1 MDRGGTDSPSSLH
14 RGERSVS
21 RSVLALCGLAV
32 FACFVAAASALY
44 GQSRPGLKPVQAFDQ
59 IRDPRVRSGALF
71 NEAAKVFRHPRCTNC
86 HTVSDRPRQGDRSRP
101 HQPPVVRGAKGFG
114 IPSLRCAS
122 CHLNRNNPAAR
133 IPGGPNW
140 HMPPANMA
148 FHGRTAAQICRS
160 IKRVA
165 VTRKLPLAA
174 LVAHS
179 RKDHLVI
186 WAWRPGKR
194 RQPPPGTHKSFVDL
208 MAAWVATGGH
218 CP

>member
-1 MDRGGTDSPSSLH
+1 VDRDSDESSCALH
-14 RGERSVS
+14 RGEISLS
-21 RSVLALCGLAV
+21 RKVLALCGLVV
-32 FACFVAAASALY
+32 FGGIVAAAPALY
-44 GQSRPGLKPVQAFDQ
+44 SQPRPGLNPVQAFDQ
-59 IRDPRVRSGALF
+59 IRDPRLRSRALF

-86 HTVSDRPRQGDRSRP
+86 HAVSDRPRQGNRSRP

-122 CHLNRNNPAAR
+122 CHLNRNYPAAR

-148 FHGRTAAQICRS
+148 FRGRTAAQICQS

-165 VTRKLPLAA
+165 TTRKLPLDA
-174 LVAHS
+174 LVVHS

-186 WAWRPGKR
+186 WAWRPGKH
-194 RQPPPGTHKSFVDL
+194 RQPPPGTHKRFVDL